1 MADPLE
7 EQVAVAAIERAM
19 TIFEQFGER
28 DHRVLGQARKALQE
42 HITGMISEGEADEQR
57 LVVGGLA
64 HLKGLER
71 QASK

>member
-1 MADPLE
+1 M
-7 EQVAVAAIERAM
+7 
-19 TIFEQFGER
+19 
-28 DHRVLGQARKALQE
+28 LGQARKALQE